1 MFRAR
6 LLAGILL
13 AMTLLCTRV
22 QAGQFVEFDNSVES
36 PNRVRL
42 IGYMARP
49 NGTGPFPAVVL
60 LHGCGGFHA
69 SMLSWADRLAL
80 FGYVALAVDSFGPR
94 GIDVHCGGFAE
105 QSADSYAALRYL
117 TNQTFV
123 VPARVAVMG
132 FSMGGTSVLAD
143 VEKGSIEKL
152 YSGMFRAG
160 VAVYPDCGGASG
172 IMAVPV
178 LVLAGQA
185 DDWNPASEC
194 EAMAAGRSGIGVS
207 RVPGDRSS
215 LQLIVYPGTHH
226 YFDIVD
232 LSLRPSFGITFLG
245 HRLEYNEAAMKDSIS
260 QVRSFLQRTLS
271 HP

>member
-1 MFRAR
+1 MFTAR

-42 IGYMARP
+42 IGYLARP
-49 NGTGPFPAVVL
+49 NGTGPFPAVVV

-80 FGYVALAVDSFGPR
+80 LGYVALAVDSFGPR
-94 GIDVHCGGFAE
+94 GIDVRCGGFAE

-143 VEKGSIEKL
+143 VEKGSIEQL
-152 YSGMFRAG
+152 YGHKFRAG
-160 VAVYPDCGGASG
+160 IAMYPSCSGTSG

-185 DDWNPASEC
+185 DDWTPASEC
-194 EAMAAGRSGIGVS
+194 EAMAAGQSDIGIA
-207 RVPGDRSS
+207 RQPGDRLS

-226 YFDIVD
+226 GFDIVD
-232 LSLRPSFGITFLG
+232 LSLRPSFGTTFQG
-245 HRLEYNEAAMKDSIS
+245 HRIEYNEAATKDSIS

-271 HP
+271 P